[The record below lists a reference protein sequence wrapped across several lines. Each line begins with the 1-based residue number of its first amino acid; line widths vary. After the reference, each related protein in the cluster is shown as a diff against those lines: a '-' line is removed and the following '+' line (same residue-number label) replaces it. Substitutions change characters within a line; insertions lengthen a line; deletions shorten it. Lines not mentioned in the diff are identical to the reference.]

1 MVKDYKQALKEKE
14 AEKDRLEKE
23 VKRMQ
28 QQQQQQQV
36 SEVFR
41 LLFVIIENSFM
52 YLL

>member
-28 QQQQQQQV
+28 QQQQQQV